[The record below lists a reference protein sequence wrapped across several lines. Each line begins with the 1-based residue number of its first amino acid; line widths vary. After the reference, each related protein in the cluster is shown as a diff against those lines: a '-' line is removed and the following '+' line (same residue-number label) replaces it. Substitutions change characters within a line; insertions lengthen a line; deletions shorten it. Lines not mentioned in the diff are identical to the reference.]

1 MTDQPIERQ
10 WRHPQ
15 YPSAKCP
22 GLSRASAHEGGDH
35 ELTVCERRGLI
46 HSLESLKGKR
56 YLRGVLGFVGEKTK
70 GQTEAQLQEALS
82 ARNRKGGM

>member
-1 MTDQPIERQ
+1 M
-10 WRHPQ
+10 
-15 YPSAKCP
+15 
-22 GLSRASAHEGGDH
+22 
-35 ELTVCERRGLI
+35 CERRGLI

-82 ARNRKGGM
+82 ARNHKGGM